1 MAATKYYIDYENGSD
16 TTGDGLS
23 PSTAYKTAKKLID
36 TETWDSTNGIEV
48 IMSGSA
54 LDVLTESLTTTLTTN
69 SWSPVQAAH
78 LTFRG
83 ESGSSTGFDGDATYG
98 IITSGSNI
106 SFYNLEL
113 TNTGSATILNFSAQR
128 QAVSN
133 CYIHGTT
140 GIGVTNANVVN
151 CHSYNIGG
159 DSHFQNCWAYFCFCD
174 NYNGTNHS
182 TYVIRGA
189 DNFHNRILM
198 YGGANNELG
207 IYCNQDY
214 SKQFFNTVLCPSGVG
229 TNRTGI
235 RHIGSVEYNSIYG
248 NLVVAE
254 NQNTSDRGIWTSET
268 NILMHNAVYNWTT
281 DYDFGVAERYQYGN
295 EVLSSNPFT
304 TNPTGSTNDLSA
316 WEPDVVTGDLDS
328 IRSDTYFPSFSPPFK
343 GSWQP
348 VGGGAGGG
356 GLLRVNMNGNV
367 FG

>member
-16 TTGDGLS
+16 TTGDGLA
-23 PSTAYKTAKKLID
+23 PGTAYKTAKKLID

-54 LDVLTESLTTTLTTN
+54 LDVLTESLTTTLAAN

-113 TNTGSATILNFSAQR
+113 TNTGSANILAYGSLR
-128 QAVSN
+128 QVVAN

-140 GIGVTNANVVN
+140 GIGITNCPVVN
-151 CHSYNIGG
+151 SHTYNIGG
-159 DSHFQNCWAYFCFCD
+159 DSHLQNCEAFYCFCD

-182 TYVIRGA
+182 TYVIRGRS
-189 DNFHNRILM
+189 NYYCRILM
-198 YGGANNELG
+198 YGAANNELG
-207 IYCNQDY
+207 IYCNQDAQNQY
-214 SKQFFNTVLCPSGVG
+214 FNTVLCPSGAG
-229 TNRTGI
+229 TVRKGI
-235 RHIGSVEYNSIYG
+235 RHTGAVEYNSIYG

-254 NQNTSDRGIWTSET
+254 NQNVGDIGIDTTET
-268 NILMHNAVYNWTT
+268 NILMHNAAYNWTT
-281 DYDFGVAERYQYGN
+281 DYNYGVAERYQYGN
-295 EVLSSNPFT
+295 ESLSSNPFT

-356 GLLRVNMNGNV
+356 LLRVNMNGNV